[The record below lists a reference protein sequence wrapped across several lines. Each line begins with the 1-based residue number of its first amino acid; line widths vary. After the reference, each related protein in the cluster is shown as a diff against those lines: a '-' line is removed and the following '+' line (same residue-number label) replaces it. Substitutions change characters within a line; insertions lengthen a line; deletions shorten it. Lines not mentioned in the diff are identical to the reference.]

1 MTGRKTKMETT
12 ASVWNLREK
21 DKVFF
26 IFFELQVY
34 IFYFIIPSVETANR
48 QLKQQALCV
57 TEMITKHFLHHI
69 VIIYQCFYLESNSVH
84 LLE

>member
-21 DKVFF
+21 DNVFFF

-34 IFYFIIPSVETANR
+34 IFYFIIPSVEKANR

-57 TEMITKHFLHHI
+57 TEMITPHCHHLSVFLPGK
-69 VIIYQCFYLESNSVH
+69 
-84 LLE
+84 